1 MNQQI
6 NIATNC
12 IAPHAENGEVVICCR
27 DVTKTYKDFLALK
40 GISLEVRKGEIICIV
55 GPSGGGK
62 STFLRTLNGL
72 EAIDGGSID
81 VHGVKLPGTPEDI
94 RRVRSEVG
102 MLFQNFNLFPHMTV
116 RQNLMLAPMRVL
128 GISREEAAA
137 RATTLLAR
145 VGIENQI
152 DKYPAQLSGGQQQ
165 RVAIARA
172 LAMNPLIM
180 LFDEPTSA
188 LDPEMV
194 KEVLDVMRELAE
206 TGMTMLIV
214 THEMKFAQN
223 VASRILFM
231 VDGSVALDCTSR
243 EFFHEH
249 DDPRLKR
256 FLNQMA

>member
-1 MNQQI
+1 MNQPASL
-6 NIATNC
+6 ATNSV
-12 IAPHAENGEVVICCR
+12 APHAADGEVVIRCR
-27 DVTKTYKDFLALK
+27 DVTKNYKDFLALK

-62 STFLRTLNGL
+62 STFLRTLNWL
-72 EAIDGGSID
+72 ETIDGGSID
-81 VHGVKLPGTPEDI
+81 VHGVKLPGQPADI

-128 GISREEAAA
+128 GLSRDEAAA

-145 VGIENQI
+145 VGIESQI

-194 KEVLDVMRELAE
+194 KEVLDVMRELAK

-231 VDGSVALDCTSR
+231 VDGSLALDCTPR
-243 EFFHEH
+243 QFFHES

-256 FLNQMA
+256 FLAQME

>member
-1 MNQQI
+1 MNQQP
-6 NIATNC
+6 NIATNGV
-12 IAPHAENGEVVICCR
+12 APHTANGDVVIRCC
-27 DVTKTYKDFLALK
+27 DITKKYKDFLALK

-81 VHGVKLPGTPEDI
+81 VHGVKLPGKSADI

-128 GISREEAAA
+128 GLSRDEAAA
-137 RATTLLAR
+137 RAATLLTR
-145 VGIENQI
+145 VGIESQV

-194 KEVLDVMRELAE
+194 KEVLDVMRELAQ

-231 VDGSVALDCTSR
+231 VDGNVALDCTPR
-243 EFFHEH
+243 EFFHKI

-256 FLNQMA
+256 FLTQLA